1 MTLGKG
7 PRGQLKWAHYAS
19 GSHCC
24 PWICS
29 QWSWCSP
36 ESNSAH
42 HRVGSWCLHG
52 WVTPQAPLAGLT
64 EGLHCIKSLRYSA
77 FRQAP
82 TRTDV
87 FLYSWTDFHPRQH
100 WLFSRVNGWV
110 QTMGKI
116 SAMDS
121 KWKKKKN
128 PCQEL
133 QELSFLY
140 RTGIYTALSH
150 L

>member
-1 MTLGKG
+1 M
-7 PRGQLKWAHYAS
+7 
-19 GSHCC
+19 
-24 PWICS
+24 CS

-121 KWKKKKN
+121 KWKKKKIHAKN
-128 PCQEL
+128 SKNLVFFIGQVFILLYPTYNMKKGQKFP
-133 QELSFLY
+133 QATHFLCW
-140 RTGIYTALSH
+140 ILIWF
-150 L
+150 